1 MTGSMLVRH
10 SQSSSLPVCGD
21 GEIKL
26 WDGYSMLHIEGN
38 GRAHHQDL
46 GKEGTIAG
54 AVVVAQ
60 LAERLL
66 PTPEIRGSN
75 PDIGNKLFRM
85 HICKLLSIKD
95 ENKEKEARN
104 GPIFLKKEGT
114 IAQRRSCS
122 TMLFPFNN
130 SSSG

>member
-46 GKEGTIAG
+46 GKATKPG
-54 AVVVAQ
+54 ANFMSQKLRVKIHLVEF
-60 LAERLL
+60 LRNLIKNLL
-66 PTPEIRGSN
+66 PS
-75 PDIGNKLFRM
+75 
-85 HICKLLSIKD
+85 LLP
-95 ENKEKEARN
+95 KE
-104 GPIFLKKEGT
+104 
-114 IAQRRSCS
+114 
-122 TMLFPFNN
+122 
-130 SSSG
+130 